1 MPKNPAELYLN
12 ARLLLALII
21 PLTKHYNLIKPIEKA
36 YLCVKAH
43 TITAYLNKHNLSPAL
58 TNPTYKAALVLQQ
71 PGHRLSHRCGNK
83 RGNRLSHRCGNK
95 RGNGLS
101 HRCGN
106 KRGNGLSHSR
116 GNSKAIAFKRT
127 SQLTLN
133 LSKLALS
140 LRYLPLSPK
149 LSALNR
155 RHNTAH

>member
-83 RGNRLSHRCGNK
+83 RGN
-95 RGNGLS
+95 GLS

-106 KRGNGLSHSR
+106 KRGNRLSHSR

-149 LSALNR
+149 LSALSYQP
-155 RHNTAH
+155 